1 MESYPFEYSALYS
14 GQKVSKSS
22 KLLPLSPFMNDERVL
37 CVGSRLKFANVP
49 RTSKNQTIVSK
60 SHYLARL
67 IIIGIHQ
74 RNLHTGRKH
83 ALCLICNV
91 YWIPSCCGL
100 IRTVLKECLYCK
112 RDRPLWSN
120 VSQKSKGNKIKRCLS
135 KTLWYYFYMY
145 DSTSNS
151 SRTD

>member
-67 IIIGIHQ
+67 IIIDIQQ
-74 RNLHTGRKH
+74 RNYTLVESKH
-83 ALCLICNV
+83 FV
-91 YWIPSCCGL
+91 
-100 IRTVLKECLYCK
+100 
-112 RDRPLWSN
+112 
-120 VSQKSKGNKIKRCLS
+120 
-135 KTLWYYFYMY
+135 
-145 DSTSNS
+145 
-151 SRTD
+151 